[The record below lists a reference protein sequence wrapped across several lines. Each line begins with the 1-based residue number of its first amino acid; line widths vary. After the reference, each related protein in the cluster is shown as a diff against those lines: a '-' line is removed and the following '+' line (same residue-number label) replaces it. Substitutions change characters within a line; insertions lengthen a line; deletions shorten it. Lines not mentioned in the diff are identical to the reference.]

1 MTEHD
6 VTIRLVEPDDALPLY
21 TLVSTNADRL
31 RDSFPKTLEF
41 FKSVEDAQKRI
52 TLMMEHAKDG
62 RAFLFVVITDDTQ
75 ELIGI
80 LSIKEVDRRSMKAEI
95 AYYISGG
102 YEGKGITTHGVRF
115 LATYAFNEVGLRKVY
130 ARVFPYN
137 EGSKHVLL
145 KNGFDLEGVLRNEL
159 RNGNGV
165 LCDIEYYG
173 LLR

>member
-1 MTEHD
+1 M
-6 VTIRLVEPDDALPLY
+6 
-21 TLVSTNADRL
+21 STNADRL

-52 TLMMEHAKDG
+52 DMMMESAKDG
-62 RAFLFVVITDDTQ
+62 RAFLFVVIADGIR
-75 ELIGI
+75 ELIGV
-80 LSIKEVDRRSMKAEI
+80 LSIKEVDRRSMKAEL
-95 AYYISGG
+95 AYYISER
-102 YEGKGITTHGVRF
+102 YEGKGIMTHGVKF
-115 LATYAFNEVGLRKVY
+115 LSTYAFTEVGLRKVY

-137 EGSKHVLL
+137 EGSKQVLL
-145 KNGFDLEGVLRNEL
+145 KNGFELEGVLRNEL